1 VHLEKESLSMEQS
14 VKPLTAA
21 LSVIPILLL
30 IGAGAIARRL
40 DILRSG
46 DERVLNSY
54 LYYFALPALF
64 IIDLAE
70 TSFGSS
76 SLPFLLAS
84 AMPPLVTAGLL
95 VAIAVPLGLSRDRL
109 VLLIV
114 SSVFGSLTFF
124 GLPFVLFA
132 IPSEQAEH
140 LATVTAA
147 IASPLGIG
155 ISTLALEGNA
165 SAVGA
170 DRSGY
175 VPVAVRLLRNP
186 LLLSV
191 LLGGF
196 LSFAE
201 ISLPE
206 PIARSLHLLG
216 VTTAPVALFML
227 GVFLY
232 GRTYEDLP
240 KASGLALLRILV
252 LPLMALVA
260 ARLLGLTDMETV
272 VVVVMHSSPTALSL
286 IVLSERYNF
295 HQPTLAS
302 LVLVSSLG
310 AAVYLTFW
318 MMLLSP

>member
-1 VHLEKESLSMEQS
+1 MERSVH
-14 VKPLTAA
+14 PFTAA
-21 LSVIPILLL
+21 LSVVPILLL
-30 IGAGAIARRL
+30 IGAGAIARRI

-70 TSFGSS
+70 TSFDTT
-76 SLPFLLAS
+76 SLRFLSAS
-84 AMPPLVTAGLL
+84 ALPPLVTAGLIFAATRVL
-95 VAIAVPLGLSRDRL
+95 KLSRDRL

-114 SSVFGSLTFF
+114 SSVSGNLTFF

-132 IPSEQAEH
+132 IPSDQAEH

-155 ISTLALEGNA
+155 ISTLALEANA
-165 SAVGA
+165 SAAGA
-170 DRSGY
+170 DRAGY
-175 VPVAVRLLRNP
+175 GSVAGRLIRNP
-186 LLLSV
+186 LLVSV
-191 LLGGF
+191 LIGCS
-196 LSFAE
+196 LSFAGIVPPAP
-201 ISLPE
+201 IS
-206 PIARSLHLLG
+206 RSLHLLG

-240 KASGLALLRILV
+240 KAAGLALLRMLV
-252 LPLMALVA
+252 LPLMAWLA
-260 ARLLGLTDMETV
+260 SRILGLTDLETTI
-272 VVVVMHSSPTALSL
+272 VVVMHSSPTAISL
-286 IVLSERYNF
+286 VLLSERYAF
-295 HQPTLAS
+295 HRSTLAS

-310 AAVYLTFW
+310 AAVYLAFW
-318 MMLLSP
+318 VLLLSR